1 MLHLE
6 ILTSEQN
13 TLLPFLKKF
22 GKKYGL
28 VGGTAIALHL
38 GHRRSIDF
46 DLFTEKEFEGILL
59 EREVRR
65 KITISRV
72 LKNKES
78 EFTFVT
84 GSVKITFFNYPFPI
98 EYPINLNNIIKI
110 PDILTIAAMKAFAL
124 GRRAKWKDYVDLY
137 FIIKYK
143 YSIGDITAKGKK
155 IFGNEFNSKIFRT
168 QLSYFD
174 DINYDERVEFM
185 PGFAVSDKKIKATL
199 VEFSLQQ

>member
-6 ILTSEQN
+6 ILTPEQHA
-13 TLLPFLKKF
+13 LLPFLKKF

-28 VGGTAIALHL
+28 VGGTALALQI

-46 DLFTEKEFEGILL
+46 DLFSEKEFEGVTL

-65 KITISRV
+65 AITISRV
-72 LKNKES
+72 LKNSEN

-84 GSVKITFFNYPFPI
+84 SSVKITFFNYPFPI
-98 EYPINLNNIIKI
+98 EYDIKLDDVI
-110 PDILTIAAMKAFAL
+110 KMPDTLTIAAMKAFAL

-137 FIIKYK
+137 FILSHYH
-143 YSIGDITAKGKK
+143 SIGDIIARGKK
-155 IFGNEFNSKIFRT
+155 IFGAEFNAKIFRT

-174 DINYDERVEFM
+174 DINYEERVEFM
-185 PGFAVSDKKIKATL
+185 RGFAVSDKKIKTAL